1 MTEMVKNLCKL
12 FADETKLIGVI
23 KSLSDIEG
31 LQKDLDSLVE
41 WSLTWLMSFNETSAR
56 QCTLIDKR

>member
-41 WSLTWLMSFNETSAR
+41 WSLTWLMSFNKTSAR